1 MEGLFEH
8 LRPRRK
14 GRESVF
20 CVRMAGI
27 PIGIE
32 HRYSYIR
39 RLCVGYITQ
48 DTPLFTVCASDQ
60 DLIREAGPGRSDS
73 PAGAEKDSRFWGYCE
88 SLCLY
93 RAICLHLVDY
103 GAFLIHGA
111 VVAVD
116 GAAYVFCAPSGTGK
130 TTHIRLWLEQFGPDA
145 QVINGDKPILRFM
158 DGVLCACGTPWNG
171 KEGMGSNRICPVR
184 AVCFL
189 EQSPENHIRR
199 LSGPAITPRLFHQ
212 LLVPRDQPRL
222 DRFFV
227 LLDQMVRTIPF
238 YLLQCNR
245 QPQAARLAYDTMRRN
260 QDDKDQ
266 TGLSAAPAG
275 R

>member
-39 RLCVGYITQ
+39 RLCAGYITQ

-73 PAGAEKDSRFWGYCE
+73 PADAENDSRFWGYCE
-88 SLCLY
+88 GLCLY

-130 TTHIRLWLEQFGPDA
+130 TTHIGLWQQQFGSRA
-145 QVINGDKPILRFM
+145 QVINGDKPVFRFI
-158 DGVLCACGTPWNG
+158 DGVLYACGTPWNG
-171 KEGMGSNRICPVR
+171 KERLGCNTQCPVA

-189 EQSPENHIRR
+189 EQGPENQIRPLAPQEVTR
-199 LSGPAITPRLFHQ
+199 RIFHQ
-212 LLVPRDQPRL
+212 ILLPPFQPTFDRFWKLL
-222 DRFFV
+222 DRMLQTV
-227 LLDQMVRTIPF
+227 PF

-245 QPQAARLAYDTMRRN
+245 EPEAALLAYHTMRRS
-260 QDDKDQ
+260 K
-266 TGLSAAPAG
+266 TC
-275 R
+275 